1 LPLAS
6 IEHLRPAGGMR
17 FFFYGTL
24 MDADVLAAVVGRRIG
39 SARFQDAILD
49 GFRRVYRR
57 GASYPI
63 LLDDPDGQVDG
74 VVVSALTAADA
85 VRLDAFEGS
94 EYRRAAR
101 TVAVA
106 GKGTAEVQVYLTNP
120 GVPASKQPWDFEGWR
135 RHRAAYLRRVRRSGS
150 PRS

>member
-1 LPLAS
+1 
-6 IEHLRPAGGMR
+6 MR

-24 MDADVLAAVVGRRIG
+24 MDADVLAAVIGRRIG
-39 SARFQDAILD
+39 PARIRDAVLD

-63 LLDDPDGQVDG
+63 LLDDPEGRVDG
-74 VVVSALTAADA
+74 VIVSDLTAADA
-85 VRLDAFEGS
+85 TRLDEFEGS

-101 TVAVA
+101 AVAVP
-106 GKGTAEVQVYLTNP
+106 GEGTVEAQVYLTRP
-120 GVPASKQPWDFEGWR
+120 GVPASGQTWDLETWKR
-135 RHRAAYLRRVRRSGS
+135 RHRAAYLARVRRSGS

>member
-1 LPLAS
+1 
-6 IEHLRPAGGMR
+6 MR

-24 MDADVLAAVVGRRIG
+24 MDADVLAAVVGRRIE

-63 LLDDPDGQVDG
+63 LLDDPGGQIDG
-74 VVVSALTAADA
+74 VVSDLTAADTA
-85 VRLDAFEGS
+85 RLDAFEGK

-101 TVAVA
+101 TVTLPGEATVD
-106 GKGTAEVQVYLTNP
+106 VQVYLTNP
-120 GVPASKQPWDFEGWR
+120 GVPASSQPWDFENWQR

-150 PRS
+150 PQS